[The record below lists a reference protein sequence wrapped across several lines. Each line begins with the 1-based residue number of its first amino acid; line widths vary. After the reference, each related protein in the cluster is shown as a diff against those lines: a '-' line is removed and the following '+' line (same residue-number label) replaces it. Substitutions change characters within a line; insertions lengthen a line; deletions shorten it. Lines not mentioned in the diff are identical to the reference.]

1 MIAGEP
7 EHVDAHFQRGIGLA
21 NLEQLDAAIA
31 AYSRAIELDP
41 GHVRALYARASC
53 RNRKADFAL
62 ANGVQTTLPQ
72 LWLDKLS
79 VDFLPSFNCAAN
91 FSCASKDKLE
101 YRCRSDASYSLP

>member
-1 MIAGEP
+1 MITGEP
-7 EHVDAHFQRGIGLA
+7 KHVDAHFQRGIALA
-21 NLEQLDAAIA
+21 NLEQLDAASA

-72 LWLDKLS
+72 LWLDKQSL
-79 VDFLPSFNCAAN
+79 DFLHNIHCAAQLQLYFRQARVPLQN
-91 FSCASKDKLE
+91 
-101 YRCRSDASYSLP
+101 